1 MLTYCKTSVRI
12 KSTKEKNETKRNKQQ
27 GGETTENIT
36 NYPIIHERKV
46 RTTRNVSNFQKKRI
60 RK

>member
-1 MLTYCKTSVRI
+1 MLTYCKMSVRI

-27 GGETTENIT
+27 GGETTENIM

-60 RK
+60 R